1 MNYSWFK
8 AYPDLKIQEVVSIPL
23 NRVILHEHQTKR
35 KKMKKMLFCFNPL
48 KSGHT
53 S

>member
-1 MNYSWFK
+1 MAKYEFVRV
-8 AYPDLKIQEVVSIPL
+8 EVSIPL
-23 NRVILHEHQTKR
+23 NRVILHELTVAEIAAKLG
-35 KKMKKMLFCFNPL
+35 KVEGFNPL